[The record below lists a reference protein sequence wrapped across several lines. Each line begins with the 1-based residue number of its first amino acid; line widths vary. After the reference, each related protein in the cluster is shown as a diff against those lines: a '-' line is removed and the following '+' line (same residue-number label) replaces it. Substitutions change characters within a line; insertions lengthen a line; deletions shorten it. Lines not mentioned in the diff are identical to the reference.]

1 MRPENRQAPDHAKE
15 FGFYSEGN
23 GQPLKYSNWK

>member
-1 MRPENRQAPDHAKE
+1 MNIIVMCPMKNYYKRYKE

-23 GQPLKYSNWK
+23 QLQR